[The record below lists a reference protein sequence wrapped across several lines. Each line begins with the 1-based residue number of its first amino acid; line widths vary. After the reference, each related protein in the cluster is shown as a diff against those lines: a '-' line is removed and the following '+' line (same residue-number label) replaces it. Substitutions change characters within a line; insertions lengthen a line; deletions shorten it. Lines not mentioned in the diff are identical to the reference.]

1 MKPAAAFVQ
10 LILVGSFLCC
20 ALYFILSGAMFSL
33 GGFIGWIV
41 VSTLMTIIV
50 TVALLPLILLVA
62 FIGYLLGF

>member
-1 MKPAAAFVQ
+1 
-10 LILVGSFLCC
+10 
-20 ALYFILSGAMFSL
+20 MFSL